1 MEKVKPN
8 IARAMK
14 FYREK
19 KKMTQGDIMRATGLE
34 RSYVSRLESGGI
46 KEPTITTM
54 ILVARALGV
63 DPCDFLK
70 KAMSLGTIEK

>member
-1 MEKVKPN
+1 MEKIKPN

-34 RSYVSRLESGGI
+34 RAYVSRLESGGI
-46 KEPTITTM
+46 KEPTVTTM
-54 ILVARALGV
+54 IMIARALNV
-63 DPCDFLK
+63 DPAEFLK
-70 KAMSLGTIEK
+70 KAISLGTVE